1 MHNGVVNGRIV
12 GSGRKDNAVV
22 GGGGYRH
29 KRVPR
34 RRGPT
39 GRNGY
44 KALNEYN
51 IQKKTKSH
59 GNLLR
64 NNDLLG
70 HLGAEVGIKRISIHR

>member
-1 MHNGVVNGRIV
+1 MLAAVDTDTRGYPGDVVQL
-12 GSGRKDNAVV
+12 AEM
-22 GGGGYRH
+22 
-29 KRVPR
+29 
-34 RRGPT
+34 
-39 GRNGY
+39 GY

-64 NNDLLG
+64 YNDLLG